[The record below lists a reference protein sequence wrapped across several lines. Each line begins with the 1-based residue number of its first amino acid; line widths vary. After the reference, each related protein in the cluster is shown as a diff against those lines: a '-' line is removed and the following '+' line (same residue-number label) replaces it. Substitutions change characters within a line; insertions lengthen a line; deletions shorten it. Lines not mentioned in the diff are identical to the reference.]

1 MAWKVEISA
10 TAEKQIA
17 KLDRST
23 QLAIRDYLRD
33 RVLASGN
40 PRTLGKTLTGPLA
53 GLWRYRVGDLRVLCQ
68 IRDEVLV
75 VLVLRVAHRRD
86 VYR

>member
-17 KLDRST
+17 KLDRAT

-68 IRDEVLV
+68 LRDEVLV

>member
-10 TAEKQIA
+10 TAEKQID
-17 KLDRST
+17 KLDRPT

>member
-1 MAWKVEISA
+1 LVWKVEISA

-17 KLDRST
+17 KLDRPT
-23 QLAIRDYLRD
+23 QRAIRDYLRD
-33 RVLASGN
+33 RVLASDN

-75 VLVLRVAHRRD
+75 VLVLRAAHRRE

>member
-53 GLWRYRVGDLRVLCQ
+53 CLWRYRVGDLRVLCQ

>member
-1 MAWKVEISA
+1 MVWKVEISA

-17 KLDRST
+17 KLDRVT

-53 GLWRYRVGDLRVLCQ
+53 GLWPNRHGRLAVPAHETVGCGER
-68 IRDEVLV
+68 
-75 VLVLRVAHRRD
+75 
-86 VYR
+86 

>member
-1 MAWKVEISA
+1 MVWKVEISA

>member
-1 MAWKVEISA
+1 LAWKVEISA

-17 KLDRST
+17 RLDRPT
-23 QLAIRDYLRD
+23 QLAIRDYLRE

-40 PRTLGKTLTGPLA
+40 PRTLGKTLTGPLS

-75 VLVLRVAHRRD
+75 VLVLRVAHRRE